1 MKEFAFEVGLIARV
15 RVRAPDEASAR
26 RAVPSV
32 IGAPGAQ
39 DIALANQG
47 IDVLLPGVM
56 VTAVDFIP
64 DRKVKLGAGAVRR
77 LPRKNNSPADSAWS
91 RRGILRVLAGSQRR
105 GQGPPNKSPARVTG
119 LGWYQLDGCI
129 IRLAGLERQQARRLN
144 AKPHRWL
151 HKRRASRAA
160 RGKGG
165 LLPADWAMPSR
176 LLIPRR
182 LTSKPAQSTGAAGGW
197 LHSARVSLRRGG
209 GGPRQ
214 RRTSFAFPSGMKSTA
229 VTMAPGSGTSMP

>member
-64 DRKVKLGAGAVRR
+64 DRKVKLGRARRR

-91 RRGILRVLAGSQRR
+91 RRGILRVPAGSQRR

-165 LLPADWAMPSR
+165 LAGRLGHAVAVAHPAKVDQQARPINGRGWR
-176 LLIPRR
+176 LVAQRAG
-182 LTSKPAQSTGAAGGW
+182 KPTK
-197 LHSARVSLRRGG
+197 GG

>member
-64 DRKVKLGAGAVRR
+64 DRKVKLGRARFRACPEKITHQRTPPGHGGASYGY
-77 LPRKNNSPADSAWS
+77 P
-91 RRGILRVLAGSQRR
+91 
-105 GQGPPNKSPARVTG
+105 QG
-119 LGWYQLDGCI
+119 
-129 IRLAGLERQQARRLN
+129 
-144 AKPHRWL
+144 
-151 HKRRASRAA
+151 AS
-160 RGKGG
+160 
-165 LLPADWAMPSR
+165 
-176 LLIPRR
+176 
-182 LTSKPAQSTGAAGGW
+182 
-197 LHSARVSLRRGG
+197 GG
-209 GGPRQ
+209 GRGRQ
-214 RRTSFAFPSGMKSTA
+214 TK
-229 VTMAPGSGTSMP
+229 APPGGRG